1 MNRTLTRYCGLQ
13 KFNLILCTCL
23 SANVSRLITNWA
35 GVVHV
40 VGVASPAIRLTR
52 NA

>member
-23 SANVSRLITNWA
+23 SANVITNWA